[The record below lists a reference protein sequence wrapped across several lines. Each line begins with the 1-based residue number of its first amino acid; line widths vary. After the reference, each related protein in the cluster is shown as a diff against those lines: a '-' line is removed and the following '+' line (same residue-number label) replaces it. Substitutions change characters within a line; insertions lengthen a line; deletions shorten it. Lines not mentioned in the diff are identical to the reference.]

1 MRRRSFLTLWLPI
14 AIILLGFALRVYL
27 VDNQSFAFD
36 EGWTSYAIH
45 HSWRDMWAVL
55 SPDNHPPLYYALVK
69 AFADLAGY
77 ADFPV
82 RFFSVIC
89 GTVLVAGVH
98 TLGKRLGG
106 TVAGLSAA
114 SFAACSPLL
123 VYYAQEARMYSL
135 LMALGVI
142 SSYCLL
148 RMAAD
153 RASVGRLQ
161 PTRWWI
167 AYVLATA
174 GMLYTQYFGLLLV
187 AAQNV
192 VALGWIV
199 WMSARTKSQES
210 ATRRLGLRAFI
221 ISMARKT
228 RSWVAIQL
236 AIVLLYTPWLPTAIH
251 QVQVGQGTWWRI
263 PLPPRMIL
271 TDIWLFFV
279 LGPSRP
285 VPVAKFGPL
294 TSAVALVVF
303 IALVLGWRKRTA
315 SWAFALICLVV
326 PVALIVLAGSRL
338 PIYTDR
344 YTLIAAPG
352 LALVVGMGVAA
363 CWDALDGQSKRIV
376 WVGRVAGAVLWAAS
390 IVAPWPHL
398 DRYYHQP
405 AYWREDFERAA
416 QYVMDT
422 TGRDDAVILLG
433 CYQPMM
439 QYYRGEAAVIRFPQQ
454 GDSVQNEREV
464 VAVLNRAISPE
475 SQVRLVMHSWPTVD
489 PQELVEGALRER
501 CRLQG
506 EHWQRESGQRPIK
519 VLNFEAC
526 APFEVEPR
534 QDAYAVWD
542 DQLLLSAY
550 RLVHFRPGVQAHVF
564 LWWQTLRTPDKN
576 YNTFVHLLDA
586 GGQMITQFD
595 TLPLSDF
602 YPMRAWPLHA
612 DQRDDYPLNIPAG
625 TDLDGAWL
633 AIGVYDRATM
643 QRLPVIRDGVPVG
656 DFIRIPVTR

>member
-1 MRRRSFLTLWLPI
+1 MRRRPFSTWWLPLTI
-14 AIILLGFALRVYL
+14 VFLGFVLRVYL
-27 VDNQSFAFD
+27 ADNQSFAFD

-55 SPDNHPPLYYALVK
+55 APDNHPPLYYVLVK

-82 RFFSVIC
+82 RFFSVIG
-89 GTVLVAGVH
+89 GTVLIASVY

-106 TVAGLSAA
+106 LVAGLAAA

-142 SSYCLL
+142 ASYCLL

-153 RASVGRLQ
+153 CPDTDRLH
-161 PTRWWI
+161 PTRWWLGYI
-167 AYVLATA
+167 LATA
-174 GMLYTQYFGLLLV
+174 GLLYTQYFGFLLV
-187 AAQNV
+187 VAHNV
-192 VALGWIV
+192 AVLGWIV
-199 WMSARTKSQES
+199 WTSARPKVLERT
-210 ATRRLGLRAFI
+210 TRRLQLRAWGM
-221 ISMARKT
+221 SMAQKI
-228 RSWVAIQL
+228 RSWGAVQL
-236 AIVLLYTPWLPTAIH
+236 AIVLFYAPWLPTAIH

-279 LGPSRP
+279 LGPNRP
-285 VPVAKFGPL
+285 VHVDKFGTL
-294 TSAVALVVF
+294 TSAVALAIFV
-303 IALVLGWRKRTA
+303 ALLLGWRKRIA
-315 SWAFALICLVV
+315 SWAFALISLVV

-344 YTLIAAPG
+344 YTLVAAPG
-352 LALVVGMGVAA
+352 LALAVGFGVTA
-363 CWDALDGQSKRIV
+363 CWNALAGQARRIA
-376 WVGRVAGAVLWAAS
+376 WVGRVAGLVLWISA
-390 IVAPWPHL
+390 IVAPWPQL

-405 AYWREDFERAA
+405 AYWREDFRRAA

-422 TGRDDAVILLG
+422 SDRGDAVIMLG

-454 GDSVQNEREV
+454 GDSVQGEREV
-464 VAVLNRAISPE
+464 VVALNQAISPD
-475 SQVRLVMHSWPTVD
+475 SQVRLVMYSWPTVD
-489 PQELVEGALRER
+489 PQELVEGALRAQ

-506 EHWQRESGQRPIK
+506 EHWQQESGQRPIK

-534 QDAYAVWD
+534 QDANAVWD
-542 DQLLLSAY
+542 NQLTLSAY
-550 RLVHFRPGVQAHVF
+550 RLVHFKPGVQAHVF
-564 LWWQTLRTPDKN
+564 LWWQTLRPPDKN

-586 GGQMITQFD
+586 KGQMITQFD

-602 YPMRAWPLHA
+602 YPMRAWPLHTE
-612 DQRDDYPLNIPAG
+612 QRDDYPLNIPAG
-625 TDLDGAWL
+625 IDLDGAWL
-633 AIGVYDRATM
+633 AVGVYDRTTM
-643 QRLPVIRDGVPVG
+643 QRLPVIQDGVAVG